1 MEDVER
7 ALAGLDTVVS
17 DSGASPSERRVVHTL
32 QGTHGLARLDLE
44 RRLVSRAA
52 CDALAELQMRLDV
65 SREQTERLHGA
76 LREAK
81 AETEKSI
88 KERSIERKEWIQNRN
103 AVRTEIKLAR
113 DRVQAVKEEHRH
125 NLIELD
131 RERGRTNSA
140 VEETAAANEETN
152 IKKNEIELLKKRL
165 ARARIEIAKCNA
177 EIAARDD
184 LMDTALAANAKN
196 AAIAARDA
204 FKRRD
209 EEWNGKLNDLPSDDD
224 DGDFYVASTS
234 AVNPSAPP
242 SPSGPFAVS
251 QSVKNT
257 HRASSSGSFSF
268 RPGKGAQKMM
278 TVQPPVNGSRA
289 DWARAYTELVGELEK
304 TRAKCSELEK
314 SSFQAKQALSEERK
328 GKRASGKQLYGTVD
342 EKTVGANSHDAI
354 AELKTRASDAE
365 TRASNADAT
374 ARKLASLNASLL
386 DRYGEVLH
394 GNGYPSGSVT
404 QEPGRALFR
413 DDEESKSSSFTEID
427 THLSVAEKIQKL
439 EDEVKRMDTEYRTV
453 VETIRAEHA
462 EHIGTEPGSSAPHVL
477 RAWDTRADEL
487 AARANQLEDG
497 IVARVEEIQRL
508 KTAEQ

>member
-152 IKKNEIELLKKRL
+152 IKKNEIEWLNNYHNNVFVSLKRFM
-165 ARARIEIAKCNA
+165 N
-177 EIAARDD
+177 
-184 LMDTALAANAKN
+184 KN
-196 AAIAARDA
+196 
-204 FKRRD
+204 
-209 EEWNGKLNDLPSDDD
+209 
-224 DGDFYVASTS
+224 
-234 AVNPSAPP
+234 
-242 SPSGPFAVS
+242 
-251 QSVKNT
+251 
-257 HRASSSGSFSF
+257 
-268 RPGKGAQKMM
+268 
-278 TVQPPVNGSRA
+278 
-289 DWARAYTELVGELEK
+289 EL
-304 TRAKCSELEK
+304 SEL
-314 SSFQAKQALSEERK
+314 
-328 GKRASGKQLYGTVD
+328 
-342 EKTVGANSHDAI
+342 
-354 AELKTRASDAE
+354 
-365 TRASNADAT
+365 
-374 ARKLASLNASLL
+374 
-386 DRYGEVLH
+386 
-394 GNGYPSGSVT
+394 
-404 QEPGRALFR
+404 
-413 DDEESKSSSFTEID
+413 SKACS
-427 THLSVAEKIQKL
+427 KI
-439 EDEVKRMDTEYRTV
+439 
-453 VETIRAEHA
+453 
-462 EHIGTEPGSSAPHVL
+462 
-477 RAWDTRADEL
+477 
-487 AARANQLEDG
+487 
-497 IVARVEEIQRL
+497 
-508 KTAEQ
+508 